1 MQFQLYFSA
10 PHKHKP
16 SDHIRMQLVHDFSSG
31 LHRNSKALF
40 EAMLS
45 LKKASSFPHLIEVGI
60 KHKHILHLF
69 STKGPNAF
77 LAWTIGAKKSWQPNN
92 ATTRI
97 VNVKI
102 TNNAYHNQNLMC
114 NMPTQS
120 GKGGHYEFSTKQKK
134 KSHNWSIK

>member
-1 MQFQLYFSA
+1 M
-10 PHKHKP
+10 
-16 SDHIRMQLVHDFSSG
+16 HDFSSG

-45 LKKASSFPHLIEVGI
+45 LKKASSFPHLIEIGI
-60 KHKHILHLF
+60 KHKHILQLF
-69 STKGPNAF
+69 STKGPDAF

-97 VNVKI
+97 VHVKI
-102 TNNAYHNQNLMC
+102 TNSAYHNQNLMC

-120 GKGGHYEFSTKQKK
+120 GKGGHYEFSTKKK
-134 KSHNWSIK
+134 KIPQLKHQITTEYRLLWKNYLVDKITKNPI